1 MSESINQR
9 MAKVPDLLTS
19 RELRPLLVSILT
31 DLEAIKTSLNQLIDD
46 YDSATSP
53 TTAAAVTLTT
63 QD

>member
-1 MSESINQR
+1 MAESINQR

-19 RELRPLLVSILT
+19 NELRPLLVSILT

-46 YDSATSP
+46 YDNATTP
-53 TTAAAVTLTT
+53 TTADAVTLTT

>member
-46 YDSATSP
+46 YDNSTTP

>member
-1 MSESINQR
+1 MAESINQR

-31 DLEAIKTSLNQLIDD
+31 DLEAIKTSLNQLIED
-46 YDSATSP
+46 YDDATTP
-53 TTAAAVTLTT
+53 TTAGAVTLTT